1 MQQRGKEIKIGA
13 LLSLPHI
20 NSMPQIYNKHIIKEF
35 LKTSMEKSLGENYY
49 KRDPSEAKN
58 TKKTFNLMVKS

>member
-1 MQQRGKEIKIGA
+1 
-13 LLSLPHI
+13 
-20 NSMPQIYNKHIIKEF
+20 
-35 LKTSMEKSLGENYY
+35 MEKSLWENYY